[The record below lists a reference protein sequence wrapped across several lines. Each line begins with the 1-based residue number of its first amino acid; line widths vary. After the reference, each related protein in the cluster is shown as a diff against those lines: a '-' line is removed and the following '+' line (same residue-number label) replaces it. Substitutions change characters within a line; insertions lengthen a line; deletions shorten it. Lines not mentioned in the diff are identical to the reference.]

1 MIQYFVKI
9 PILKRLIPSL
19 GIRILKFFRKNRGF
33 FKIGE
38 INFYLDFLDPIDR
51 QIITNKN
58 YEKDQVLFFRNIM
71 EKIEFEYFLDIG
83 SNSGYYSF
91 YFGQLFKELKIRAFE
106 PNLDPYTKFLKTLN
120 KNLFKNIKV
129 FNFGLS
135 NLEKKVLM
143 SSMITH
149 NHIHSNSTILEDFK
163 KKGDK
168 NTKISEAYLKVGDKL
183 FNFSKKK
190 IAIKI
195 DVEGHEIF
203 TLKGLVNNLI
213 NNHCLMMIEISD
225 NKFDE
230 VNKFLTEH
238 KFMQIFKSKH
248 RSDYIY
254 TNFLSDNNY
263 KPIK

>member
-19 GIRILKFFRKNRGF
+19 GIRILKFLKKNRGF

-51 QIITNKN
+51 QIIIHKK
-58 YEKDQVLFFRNIM
+58 YEDDQVSFIKDRM
-71 EKIEFEYFLDIG
+71 DKIEFEYFLDIG
-83 SNSGYYSF
+83 ANSGYYSF
-91 YFGQLFKELKIRAFE
+91 YFAHLFKKLKIIAFE
-106 PNLDPYTKFLKTLN
+106 PNLDPYNKFLKTLN
-120 KNLFKNIKV
+120 KNLFNNIKI

-135 NLEKKVLM
+135 NQKKKVQM
-143 SSMITH
+143 ISMITH
-149 NHIHSNSTILEDFK
+149 NHIHSNSTIIDNFK
-163 KKGDK
+163 NKVDK
-168 NTKISEAYLKVGDKL
+168 NQKISFGYLKVGDEL
-183 FNFSKKK
+183 FNFSNKK
-190 IAIKI
+190 ILIKI
-195 DVEGHEIF
+195 DVEGHEIY

-213 NNHCLMMIEISD
+213 NNHCLMMIEIID

-254 TNFLSDNNY
+254 TNFLNVNNY